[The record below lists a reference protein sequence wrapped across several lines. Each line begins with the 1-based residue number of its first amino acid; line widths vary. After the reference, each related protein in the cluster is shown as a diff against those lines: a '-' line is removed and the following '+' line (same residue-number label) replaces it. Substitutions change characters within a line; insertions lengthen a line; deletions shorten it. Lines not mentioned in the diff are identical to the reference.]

1 MSQVIINLTKEKL
14 RQTMETISEWQA
26 GK

>member
-1 MSQVIINLTKEKL
+1 MSQAIINLTKEKL
-14 RQTMETISEWQA
+14 RQTMEIISEWQA